1 MSKVSTQLK
10 DLKVGDLIYADI
22 VVNTADVADLKS
34 KSTTTTKIKQGKPV
48 RRICLV
54 LVPGQ
59 ISVQVTYVATFDQ
72 SNALPSTLDK
82 KMWYPFKPATKE
94 GDLEPLPELSNGKAQ
109 WASIRTKH
117 TITTNP
123 VDKLS
128 DRTVPVASAD
138 LIKGKMKA

>member
-1 MSKVSTQLK
+1 
-10 DLKVGDLIYADI
+10 
-22 VVNTADVADLKS
+22 
-34 KSTTTTKIKQGKPV
+34 
-48 RRICLV
+48 V

-123 VDKLS
+123 VSSFDVTYPELNDS
-128 DRTVPVASAD
+128 GTDETIMQPEGRQAF
-138 LIKGKMKA
+138 